1 MDKQKRY
8 WAIGIAVAV
17 IIVLIIVF
25 SAMSR
30 KNANTPAD
38 PHGEHSQEETSQA
51 GGTSSPASQTQ
62 ESGSSNASEESGE
75 ALSKYLSEQDKIMAD
90 MMNGMAV
97 EPTGN
102 ASLDYLKG
110 MIPHHE
116 SAIDMSESYLKYG
129 GSNPDLKQ
137 LAEDIINAQTD
148 EINQMNRLIQEIES
162 SGKKD
167 EEKEKKY
174 LEAYNKMMEGHQHM
188 GHGTSSAKDV
198 EQAFAEGMMMH
209 HQMAVD
215 MSKAILEY
223 TDNDEVLQLAEDII
237 DAQEDEIKLM
247 QDILK

>member
-17 IIVLIIVF
+17 IVVLIIVF

-38 PHGEHSQEETSQA
+38 PHAGHSQEETSQA
-51 GGTSSPASQTQ
+51 GNTSSADSQAQ
-62 ESGSSNASEESGE
+62 GSESADESAGSEE
-75 ALSKYLSEQDKIMAD
+75 ALSQYLSEQDAIMTE
-90 MMNGMAV
+90 MMDGMAV

-129 GSNPDLKQ
+129 GSDPELKQ
-137 LAEDIINAQTD
+137 LAEDIIEAQTD
-148 EINQMNRLIQEIES
+148 EIDQMNRLIQEIES

-174 LEAYNKMMEGHQHM
+174 LEAYNKMMAGHQHM
-188 GHGTSSAKDV
+188 GHGTSSAQDV

-237 DAQEDEIKLM
+237 DAQEDEIQLM
-247 QDILK
+247 QEHLK